1 MSEEIY
7 RKLAQRLDAIPN
19 GFPATESGVELKLLA
34 KIFSPEEAALAAVM
48 RLSTEPAAVI
58 AGRAGLDPK
67 TALRLLKTMVRQGQ
81 IEVRKE
87 NRELVFRLMPFVVGI
102 YEEQLPRMDAEL
114 AALFEAYFQ
123 ETRGMSGAVSPSV
136 HRVIPVAQAVSFDTE
151 IYPLAQASALVEAAQ
166 AWGVRECIC
175 RLQQKLIGKGCD
187 HPLENCL
194 VFAPFP
200 GVFDHSESTRA
211 ITKAEALTILQQ
223 AASAGL
229 IHSVANQ
236 RDDLTYI
243 CNCCT
248 CCCGVARSVV
258 EFGLANAIAH
268 SDFYAVVDE
277 DQCLGCGDCVTRCHF
292 EAITLPGDTAE
303 VAYARCVGCGQCVA
317 ICSGSA
323 LSLARRPA
331 EDIAPLPADHQAWL
345 AQRAQNRHLNLE
357 EVL

>member
-7 RKLAQRLDAIPN
+7 RKLAQRLNAIPN
-19 GFPATESGVELKLLA
+19 GFPATAGGSELKLLA

-48 RLSTEPAAVI
+48 RLTPEPAAAI
-58 AGRAGLDPK
+58 AERAGVDPK
-67 TALRLLKTMVRQGQ
+67 TAFQRLKTMVRRGQ
-81 IEVRKE
+81 IEVRKQ
-87 NRELVFRLMPFVVGI
+87 NRELLFGLMPFVVGI
-102 YEEQLPRMDAEL
+102 YEDQLPRMDAEL

-123 ETRGMSGAVSPSV
+123 ETRGLSSAVAPSV
-136 HRVIPVAQAVSFDTE
+136 HRVIPVAQAVAVDTE
-151 IYPLAQASALVEAAQ
+151 IYPPAEAVTLVEAAQ
-166 AWGVRECIC
+166 SWGVQVCIC

-194 VFAPFP
+194 VFAPVP
-200 GVFDHSESTRA
+200 GVFDHSESIRA

-223 AASAGL
+223 AAESGL

-292 EAITLPGDTAE
+292 GAITLPGDTAE

-317 ICSGSA
+317 ICSGLA
-323 LSLARRPA
+323 LALARRPV
-331 EDIAPLPADHQAWL
+331 EDIAPLPADEAAWL
-345 AQRAQNRHLNLE
+345 AQRAQNRHIRLDDIL
-357 EVL
+357 